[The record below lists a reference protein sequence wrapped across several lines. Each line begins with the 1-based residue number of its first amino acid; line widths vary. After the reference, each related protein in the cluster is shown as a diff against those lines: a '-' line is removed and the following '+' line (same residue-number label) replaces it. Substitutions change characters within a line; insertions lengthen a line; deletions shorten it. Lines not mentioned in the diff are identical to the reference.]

1 MVGTFYRAASP
12 DADPFVEEGTS
23 VRKGQPLCIIEAM
36 KMMNEIEADT
46 AGRVVS
52 ILVENGNPV
61 EYGQPLMILEV
72 AQPEYDPSRRGCS
85 AWLEVASMFKKLLVA
100 NRGTIAIR
108 IIRACRELGIATV
121 AVYSTADK
129 DALHVRMADESV
141 CIGPPQAEASYLNIP
156 SIISAATTYWR
167 RCGPSR
173 LRLPQREWRLRGG
186 VPQVGAE
193 LRRSQGASH
202 PLDGR

>member
-1 MVGTFYRAASP
+1 MDVRELKALLNLMAENGVVELEIEDKKGKVRLVRGSAATHDHQAANSTVVVAPPKPVLAKGQRKITAPTVDKAAKSSIELAANQKLVESPMVGTFYRAASP

-72 AQPEYDPSRRGCS
+72 G
-85 AWLEVASMFKKLLVA
+85 
-100 NRGTIAIR
+100 
-108 IIRACRELGIATV
+108 
-121 AVYSTADK
+121 
-129 DALHVRMADESV
+129 
-141 CIGPPQAEASYLNIP
+141 
-156 SIISAATTYWR
+156 
-167 RCGPSR
+167 
-173 LRLPQREWRLRGG
+173 
-186 VPQVGAE
+186 
-193 LRRSQGASH
+193 
-202 PLDGR
+202 